1 MVANRSN
8 YEIENA
14 AGCPHYVSTFALT
27 NAFSSFLM
35 FNLRCLRKQFSR
47 AAICF
52 KEPLNANLFVLN
64 LLQR

>member
-35 FNLRCLRKQFSR
+35 FNLRCL
-47 AAICF
+47 
-52 KEPLNANLFVLN
+52 
-64 LLQR
+64 